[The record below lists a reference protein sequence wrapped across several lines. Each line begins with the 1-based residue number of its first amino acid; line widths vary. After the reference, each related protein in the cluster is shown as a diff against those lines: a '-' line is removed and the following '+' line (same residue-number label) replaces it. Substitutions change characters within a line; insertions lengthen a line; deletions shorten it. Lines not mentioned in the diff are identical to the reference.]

1 MEENKKYRLPGL
13 DGLRAIAILLIVL
26 GHCSQADFWYGNCPL
41 PRLPLP
47 GGALSIFFVLSGFL
61 AGYYSETITDAK
73 SYYLKKAKRLFP
85 VYYIYIILVVL
96 VYLLIGR
103 STEVL
108 NWRLLYYIVPA
119 GIIPFCQ
126 AQGILPLVHLW
137 FLTPIV
143 IAYLLFPILLKAFM
157 GGSRRC
163 SVLTLCVFFAALKW
177 ILYATVGKETFAYRF
192 ISASQFDCIFGGMF
206 LGLYISDRE
215 GQVPQLFNHKATNW
229 LIWIAFL
236 ACGFYQD
243 FIPAPVRNEFFG
255 LLAAGMLLGLIGEE
269 PISHFW
275 TRKWRFLSKI
285 SYQVY
290 VIHILIIILSAM
302 FFTAL
307 YDGDSMPLIMSISA
321 YVLMTGISIIVAWG
335 LEKGIDIITKP
346 RSKKVLD
353 N

>member
-1 MEENKKYRLPGL
+1 MEENRKYRLPGL

-26 GHCSQADFWYGNCPL
+26 GHCSQADFWYGDCPL

-108 NWRLLYYIVPA
+108 NWKLLYYIVPA

-143 IAYLLFPILLKAFM
+143 IAYLLFPVLLKAFR
-157 GGSRRC
+157 GGVTKMLSINTLHLLRHPKMDFVRNRRKRN
-163 SVLTLCVFFAALKW
+163 LCLSIPQCLPV
-177 ILYATVGKETFAYRF
+177 R
-192 ISASQFDCIFGGMF
+192 
-206 LGLYISDRE
+206 LYIRR
-215 GQVPQLFNHKATNW
+215 P
-229 LIWIAFL
+229 IPRAFTKKSRKK
-236 ACGFYQD
+236 
-243 FIPAPVRNEFFG
+243 PAPF
-255 LLAAGMLLGLIGEE
+255 
-269 PISHFW
+269 P
-275 TRKWRFLSKI
+275 
-285 SYQVY
+285 
-290 VIHILIIILSAM
+290 
-302 FFTAL
+302 
-307 YDGDSMPLIMSISA
+307 
-321 YVLMTGISIIVAWG
+321 
-335 LEKGIDIITKP
+335 
-346 RSKKVLD
+346 
-353 N
+353 